1 MSVSGESGY
10 FQLTAL
16 RKMKCSPII
25 FLKLVFIKNKNLC
38 DLFRRSGSA
47 AEITLV
53 NNCNDKTES

>member
-1 MSVSGESGY
+1 MSASGEVGY

-38 DLFRRSGSA
+38 DLFRRSA